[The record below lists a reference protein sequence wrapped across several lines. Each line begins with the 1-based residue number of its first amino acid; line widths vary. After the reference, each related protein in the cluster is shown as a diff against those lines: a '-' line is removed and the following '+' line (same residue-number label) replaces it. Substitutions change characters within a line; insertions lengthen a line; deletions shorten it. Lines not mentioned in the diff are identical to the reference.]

1 MNLIPLKSAVLVIWI
16 LVVFISFVQN
26 TNLYTIQ
33 ICTQY
38 KFVQNTKKS
47 KKNGDFGK

>member
-33 ICTQY
+33 ICTKY
-38 KFVQNTKKS
+38 KKKE
-47 KKNGDFGK
+47 KKWRFWEVND